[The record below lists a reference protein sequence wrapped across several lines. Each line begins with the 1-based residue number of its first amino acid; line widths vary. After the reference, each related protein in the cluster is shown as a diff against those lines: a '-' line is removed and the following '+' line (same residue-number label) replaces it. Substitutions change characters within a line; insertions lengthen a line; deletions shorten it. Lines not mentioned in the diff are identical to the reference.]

1 MGGLGW
7 SEILIILVVAL
18 IIFGPRKLPEL
29 GKTLGNSLA
38 QFRRASEDFKRT
50 WEDEVETERRRV
62 ESHTPDFNSSASNDT
77 VAYNSDPTPPG
88 QPEDQY
94 QLTEASAEISE
105 TTNESYLDAAGG
117 EAAASQPMSSD
128 ILKDDAT
135 TMAEGVLPTEAV
147 AASSD
152 TGEQSHNA

>member
-50 WEDEVETERRRV
+50 WEDEVETEKRRI
-62 ESHTPDFNSSASNDT
+62 EPSASESNSPDSNET
-77 VAYNSDPTPPG
+77 VAYNYDSSPSEPT
-88 QPEDQY
+88 EDVYQY
-94 QLTEASAEISE
+94 G
-105 TTNESYLDAAGG
+105 DAAADGADGSAQSTMDAPGG
-117 EAAASQPMSSD
+117 HGPVAEAGSGDEAIHSTTSEDSGDAALVAVNSD
-128 ILKDDAT
+128 
-135 TMAEGVLPTEAV
+135 
-147 AASSD
+147 SD
-152 TGEQSHNA
+152 SEQNHQA